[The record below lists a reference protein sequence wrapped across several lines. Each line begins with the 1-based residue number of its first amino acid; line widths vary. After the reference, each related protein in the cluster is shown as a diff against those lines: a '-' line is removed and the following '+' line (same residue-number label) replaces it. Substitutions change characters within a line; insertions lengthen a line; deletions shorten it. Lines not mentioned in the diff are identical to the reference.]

1 MRSKSIPV
9 IFLALNDGKYRGMML
24 VRVMEWQWAVT
35 ERERQAEKREKQK
48 KNRECD
54 SSDNIHIRD
63 KILEYVTNWGWG
75 AGAKKGDR
83 ESEKM
88 DAFNK
93 QKCKC

>member
-35 ERERQAEKREKQK
+35 GRERQAEKREKKK